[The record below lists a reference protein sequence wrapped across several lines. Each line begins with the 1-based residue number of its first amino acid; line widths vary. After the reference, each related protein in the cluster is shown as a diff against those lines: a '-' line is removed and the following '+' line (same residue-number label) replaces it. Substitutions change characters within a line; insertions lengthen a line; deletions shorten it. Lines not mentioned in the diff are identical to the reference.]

1 MFIIY
6 KMEVVMDSAK
16 KWKKELEL
24 FEKGKSKYEWD
35 EIEELVTDEF
45 EDGKLTSDEFDSIMS
60 VLMDMDCGGE

>member
-1 MFIIY
+1 
-6 KMEVVMDSAK
+6 MDSAK